1 MTRQTKLMSK
11 LFFSGKML
19 IIGGLHDKGTLL
31 SKVEQ
36 YTINLDT
43 SKAIYETKANM
54 QKPR

>member
-1 MTRQTKLMSK
+1 
-11 LFFSGKML
+11 ML